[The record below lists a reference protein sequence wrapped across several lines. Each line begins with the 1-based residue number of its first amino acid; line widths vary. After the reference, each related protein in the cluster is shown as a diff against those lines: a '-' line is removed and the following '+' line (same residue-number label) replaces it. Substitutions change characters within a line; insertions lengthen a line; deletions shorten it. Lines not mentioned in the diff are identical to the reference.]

1 MPRQRRKA
9 SSGFSLLGRRPPDE
23 DEQLSQARFELTRLE
38 TQYIEAA
45 KAVDKLSQ
53 ARKGKDSLITH
64 QHDLMHFLAMSFA
77 HADMGNKLV
86 DVAANEVHVP
96 LASATRKM
104 GRSWH
109 TYADLDSAQE
119 ISDRVILGDSLG
131 YQGLNA
137 RSAKVSPFELMFN
150 KH

>member
-1 MPRQRRKA
+1 
-9 SSGFSLLGRRPPDE
+9 
-23 DEQLSQARFELTRLE
+23 
-38 TQYIEAA
+38 
-45 KAVDKLSQ
+45 
-53 ARKGKDSLITH
+53 
-64 QHDLMHFLAMSFA
+64 MSFA

-86 DVAANEVHVP
+86 DVAANEVHSP

-137 RSAKVSPFELMFN
+137 RSAKVHLWLYQMNVILTGISPGN
-150 KH
+150 APPA